1 MAKYFTNTRNK
12 ITEWYNSK
20 TMFKTILNLIIT
32 RAPKSQWLLNI
43 GALLIKKGTGTQVG
57 EALTVRRINAKQHKV
72 TYVSGFSYDFDK
84 NRVIPRYGVKIV
96 TDEKTR

>member
-1 MAKYFTNTRNK
+1 MAKYFANTRNK

-20 TMFKTILNLIIT
+20 IMFKTILNLIIT
-32 RAPKSQWLLNI
+32 RAPKAQWQLNI

-57 EALTVRRINAKQHKV
+57 DALTAKRINSNQYKV